1 MGAAMRITTTEDV
14 RNTIETTAYSLLPAG
29 AVDVPPELLLAWER
43 LREDYPS
50 LPVDE
55 FLPGGLKYRFR
66 RWGKVYYLPSTGEM
80 LPLPAGDYFQ
90 SKDINT
96 VTGGIVRRFAPL
108 LPETLDNPF
117 VQALIRFNMEQ
128 FPVRL
133 DQRSQPWQVD
143 IHLIRVVA
151 DATGAGHPTPEGI
164 HKDGAEFVT
173 VHLVELD
180 NAAGGDVTIYDN
192 DKQPITRFR
201 LDNLLDS
208 YLFEDPRVWH
218 AAEPIT
224 PIDRSQ
230 PAVRSILTFDY
241 HYAPGLERPRQASS

>member
-1 MGAAMRITTTEDV
+1 MRMTTAHDV
-14 RNTIETTAYSLLPAG
+14 RAELETRAYSLVPASRIDLPTG
-29 AVDVPPELLLAWER
+29 LVLAWEA
-43 LREDYPS
+43 LRAGYPS
-50 LPVDE
+50 LPLDE

-66 RWGKVYYLPSTGEM
+66 RWGKVYYLPSTGEL
-80 LPLPAGDYFQ
+80 LPLPGGDYFQ
-90 SKDINT
+90 SKDINA

-108 LPETLDNPF
+108 LPETFDNPF
-117 VQALIRFNMEQ
+117 VQAIIRFNMDQ

-180 NAAGGDVTIYDN
+180 NAAGGEVTIYDN
-192 DKQPITRFR
+192 DKQPLDSFR
-201 LDNLLDS
+201 LHNLLDS

-218 AAEPIT
+218 AASPIT
-224 PIDRSQ
+224 PVDPAK

-241 HYAPGLERPRQASS
+241 HFAPGLERPRLRGS

>member
-1 MGAAMRITTTEDV
+1 MRITTARDV
-14 RNTIETTAYSLLPAG
+14 RSELEAQAYSLVLAPTI
-29 AVDVPPELLLAWER
+29 VVPPELVLAWEA
-43 LREDYPS
+43 LRAAYPS
-50 LPVDE
+50 LPLDE

-66 RWGKVYYLPSTGEM
+66 RWGKAYYLPSTGEI
-80 LPLPAGDYFQ
+80 LPLPPADYFQ
-90 SKDINT
+90 SADINT

-108 LPETLDNPF
+108 LPDMVDNPF
-117 VQALIRFNMEQ
+117 MQALIRFNMDQ
-128 FPVRL
+128 FPIRL
-133 DQRSQPWQVD
+133 DQRSAPWQVD

-151 DATGAGHPTPEGI
+151 DSTGLGHPTPEGI

-192 DKQPITRFR
+192 AKQPLFTFR
-201 LDNLLDS
+201 LASLLDS

-218 AAEPIT
+218 AAGPIK
-224 PIDRSQ
+224 PIDPAR

-241 HYAPGLERPRQASS
+241 HFAPDLERPRKRQD